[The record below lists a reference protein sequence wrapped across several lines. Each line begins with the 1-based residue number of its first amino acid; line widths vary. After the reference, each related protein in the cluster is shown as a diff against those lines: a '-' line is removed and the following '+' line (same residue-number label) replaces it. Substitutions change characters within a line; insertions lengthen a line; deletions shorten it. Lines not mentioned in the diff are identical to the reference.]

1 MATYKN
7 AIPSVQSNVAAAMAF
22 PAPVDI
28 NAYFENYN
36 EALMAAAVAVEA
48 GDTSST
54 EAKNY
59 FGQVVSVTIN
69 GVPTIYKIQ
78 KDDSYIIETTF
89 IDSES
94 TIVKVDFDKKLI
106 ISTTNPYIVGVDNI
120 EYNNN
125 NYYSLCSEDTR
136 LCYALVKDIP
146 NGYELVTDIDN
157 INQVLYN
164 GTSSS
169 GASYG
174 DGYFSPDTITLTKSN
189 GKLVSLENASE
200 VGEQVLQEAKAY
212 TDEQIAGLDVTDT
225 AVSKQFVTA
234 VSETDGKITVSR
246 RALTGDDLPNVS
258 IDKLVAGT
266 TNPTIPAALL
276 PAYVDDVIEL
286 QNITGTVPA
295 SPVKDMAYYSPNS
308 AASNKNKIVTY
319 NGTSWVATNP
329 ESGKIYVDLT
339 DNKTYRY
346 GGSGDSGLVVIS
358 ETLALGETSSTA
370 YRGDRGKTAYDHA
383 TDSSRLTTAKTTAA
397 IYKITTTSE
406 GHIAS
411 ATAATGSDIETLL
424 GTSLSSKADKKV
436 PTAAGNVATLDA
448 NGNLADS
455 GISKNSIITDVSDKA
470 DKVTGGST
478 NGKLAALDSNG
489 NLTNSNIT
497 ASEVVVTGDSRL
509 AHASD
514 GTEDTDLGLIS
525 KAELAKITGSGT
537 GSIAEAKGVADY
549 AIDLAASK
557 QAFLGTTNTNVTASD
572 ASEQI
577 TISGETKT
585 AAIGDVCV
593 YNNVEYRWMGS
604 TNKWVK
610 VGSGSNVI
618 NSITFAGTAMTIDST
633 TKTASITKSAA
644 LSALNVADG
653 AEVNV
658 QSDWNETSNTSDA
671 FIKNK
676 PTLGTLAGKSSITDS
691 DVASNAAI
699 ATSKI
704 SGLDAALT
712 KLNGI
717 ANNAEVNVQ
726 SDWNE
731 TDNSKDSYILN
742 KPTLGSLAGKSTID
756 NNDIASNAA
765 IATSKI
771 SGLDTA
777 LAKLNGIEAG
787 ADVNV
792 IEEINVKYN
801 TSDIATIIPDSNKSV
816 TIDISELILDGGSAT
831 EQVSVS

>member
-22 PAPVDI
+22 PAPLDI
-28 NAYFENYN
+28 NAYFENYD
-36 EALMAAAVAVEA
+36 EAVDAARVAVEA

-59 FGQVVSVTIN
+59 FGQVVSVTID

-78 KDDSYIIETTF
+78 KGLILTDAQSDVYI
-89 IDSES
+89 
-94 TIVKVDFDKKLI
+94 
-106 ISTTNPYIVGVDNI
+106 
-120 EYNNN
+120 
-125 NYYSLCSEDTR
+125 
-136 LCYALVKDIP
+136 KDIELFGGSEGGTLVDP
-146 NGYELVTDIDN
+146 SDNSEQFLAASLYYDEQTQKTYFALCENTNCYVIIKMGDDNGIEEV
-157 INQVLYN
+157 VSP
-164 GTSSS
+164 TSSIATQIYQSLAIAPVEEGYQFTISS
-169 GASYG
+169 G
-174 DGYFSPDTITLTKSN
+174 
-189 GKLVSLENASE
+189 GKLVSLETAGE
-200 VGEQVLQEAKAY
+200 VGQQVLQEATNY

-234 VSETDGKITVSR
+234 VSETDGKISVSR
-246 RALTGDDLPNVS
+246 RALTGDDLPTVS

-276 PAYVDDVIEL
+276 PAYVDDVLEFE
-286 QNITGTVPA
+286 NRSA
-295 SPVKDMAYYSPNS
+295 FPVSGE
-308 AASNKNKIVTY
+308 T
-319 NGTSWVATNP
+319 
-329 ESGKIYVDLT
+329 GKIYVAKDTNL
-339 DNKTYRY
+339 TYRW
-346 GGSGDSGLVVIS
+346 SGTTYVEIS
-358 ETLALGETSSTA
+358 ASLALGETSSTA
-370 YRGDRGKTAYDHA
+370 FAGDKGKVAYDHA
-383 TDSSRLTTAKTTAA
+383 TDSNRLTTAQTNSA

-455 GISKNSIITDVSDKA
+455 GISKNSIITDVSGKA

-497 ASEVVVTGDSRL
+497 ASEVVVTSDSRL
-509 AHASD
+509 QHASE
-514 GTEDTDLGLIS
+514 GTTDESLGLIS
-525 KAELAKITGSGT
+525 KDELAKITGDGS
-537 GSIAEAKGVADY
+537 GSIAEALTTAEDADEK
-549 AIDLAASK
+549 AAKK
-557 QAFLGTTNTNVTASD
+557 QEFLGTTSTNVTASD

-577 TISGETKT
+577 TVSGETKT
-585 AAIGDVCV
+585 ANIGDVCV
-593 YNNVEYRWMGS
+593 YNSVEYRWMGS

-618 NSITFAGTAMTIDST
+618 NSITFAGTAMTIDSA

-658 QSDWNETSNTSDA
+658 QSDWNETNNASDA

-676 PTLGTLAGKSSITDS
+676 PTLGTLAGKSSITND

-712 KLNGI
+712 KLDGI

-742 KPTLGSLAGKSTID
+742 KPTLGALAAKSTID

-777 LAKLNGIEAG
+777 LTKLNGIEAG

-792 IEEINVKYN
+792 IEGVKVQYSTSN
-801 TSDIATIIPDSNKSV
+801 TVTLTPDSNKAV

-831 EQVSVS
+831 EQVTVPYQQGY